1 MVVDALLNGGHDVVP
16 IIAPRRPL
24 TGLSQW
30 RQLHSNAIENRRLR
44 YECHWECDSTT
55 VSDVSQVI
63 PHKSKLTFSLECE
76 CLSKYVHKF
85 GPPEVRHTLT
95 VNGSSPLRR
104 FSEEEFSTH
113 VFPFY
118 RTHMQGSD
126 VKPRTCIQAEN
137 SAPGDFAAHI
147 LV

>member
-1 MVVDALLNGGHDVVP
+1 MVVDALLNAGHDVVP

-24 TGLSQW
+24 TGLDQW

-76 CLSKYVHKF
+76 CLSKYVRTQVWPTRSQTHSHR
-85 GPPEVRHTLT
+85 E
-95 VNGSSPLRR
+95 R
-104 FSEEEFSTH
+104 FE
-113 VFPFY
+113 P
-118 RTHMQGSD
+118 
-126 VKPRTCIQAEN
+126 IA
-137 SAPGDFAAHI
+137 
-147 LV
+147 